1 MYKLDSGFAIVRPDN
16 SIHEMEKEDLNKR
29 FPFRLKASLISVL
42 SLLIKTSN

>member
-1 MYKLDSGFAIVRPDN
+1 MYKLDSGFAIVRPD